1 MITLN
6 NSNIDFGFEDESLG
20 SKYSISLSRD
30 TSNFVFR
37 TEDIERMT
45 IMKNGKVA
53 IGKTETTYDLDVN
66 GSINAGS
73 YLINGQDISIIT
85 SDTSNY
91 VRITSNI
98 LIGQINN
105 TSNYLGITSDVLIG
119 HINDTSNYIGITS
132 NILIVPINNTS
143 NYVLNTS
150 NILIG
155 RIIDTSN
162 YMKDTSNILI
172 KRINDT
178 SNYIRDT
185 SNILIVPINNT
196 SNYAWNTNDILVSSI
211 SNTSNYIKI
220 TSNILIVPINDTS
233 NYMMNTSDILVI
245 SIDDTSNYVKI
256 TSNIL
261 VNRIMGTSNY
271 MMNTSDILVSSI
283 SDTSNYVKIT
293 SNMLVSRIMGTSNYI
308 INTSNVLADS
318 INNTS
323 NYVKITSNYM
333 LNLVN
338 SSTYNRW
345 HSNNSMIYYNNY
357 NVGIGTNNPV
367 SKLHLY
373 DEISNTTSLT
383 MNNDVVLVPI
393 ITSTT
398 TPAPET
404 TVAGIY
410 RYIIF
415 KYTTDTAGANTGQTQ
430 YTITIPSG
438 IVCEILM
445 VGGGGAG
452 GKSIGG
458 GGGGGAVLYG
468 SNITISPG
476 SYIIKVGKGT
486 NSGESIGGFYRG
498 ASTTGF
504 NATILGGGNAANV
517 NYDFALSA
525 NSGGSGGGGKFYG
538 SYWNGTGTYYNSA
551 NNATPGDAGI
561 STKGSILTNAT
572 LYNGNRGGDG
582 GNMVETG
589 GRSGGGGG
597 AGTVGTTPIINITG
611 GNGGDGIPIN
621 ILGDEYYWGAGG
633 GGGDLGSDTIYGNG
647 GLGGGG
653 AGGRHSAP
661 EDDPTYG
668 IQGGNSYSEAPSN
681 KLNACPHTGSGGGG
695 SGYRSLNGGSGG
707 SGIIIIKYTNV
718 IQNGKF
724 IEFKNFT
731 TNYNIVN
738 YNGDFKI
745 TSIVSNQTNDR
756 LVIKSTG
763 FIGIG
768 TITPGYMLEVFD
780 NRPFAITSFKQDVS
794 GFYFKNSSISGLYT
808 NSPYNP
814 SPQPLRICAKFN
826 DSILLTNGTYVISSD
841 IRIKEDIQDINDD
854 YALQKILAVELKKYK
869 YIDKINKGD
878 DNVYGFIAQQVK
890 KVIPEAVNIEKS
902 YIPNIMMVAD
912 YNNEIVILPYKP
924 TKVTIQIKDKI
935 KCYDSENKLIEV
947 EVYEIINE
955 VSFKIKD
962 LDKEYTSNKIFV
974 YGTYVD
980 DFHTLFKDHIFAL
993 NVGATQELYRKL
1005 KKQKDIIKLQEDRMD
1020 ILEMKNDELKYKFNK
1035 LLEELVLINKQLD

>member
-20 SKYSISLSRD
+20 SKYSISLSSD
-30 TSNFVFR
+30 TSNLVFR
-37 TEDIERMT
+37 TEDIKRMT
-45 IMKNGKVA
+45 IMKNGKVG
-53 IGKTETTYDLDVN
+53 IGKTETTYNLDVN

-91 VRITSNI
+91 IRNTSNI
-98 LIGQINN
+98 LIGRINN

-119 HINDTSNYIGITS
+119 QINDTSNYLGITS

-162 YMKDTSNILI
+162 YMKDTSNMLI

-211 SNTSNYIKI
+211 SNTSNYVKI

-245 SIDDTSNYVKI
+245 SISDTSNYVRT
-256 TSNIL
+256 TSNMLIS
-261 VNRIMGTSNY
+261 RIIGTSNY

-283 SDTSNYVKIT
+283 SDTSNYVKMT
-293 SNMLVSRIMGTSNYI
+293 SNMLVSRIMGTSNYMM
-308 INTSNVLADS
+308 NTSNNLVSS
-318 INNTS
+318 ISNTS
-323 NYVKITSNYM
+323 NYVKITSDYM

-357 NVGIGTNNPV
+357 NVGIGTNNSV

-373 DEISNTTSLT
+373 DEVSNTTSLT
-383 MNNDVVLVPI
+383 MNNFILPPI
-393 ITSTT
+393 ITSTS

-404 TVAGIY
+404 TDVGIH

-415 KYTTDTAGANTGQTQ
+415 KYTTDTAGASTGQTQ

-452 GKSIGG
+452 GKLVGG

-468 SNITISPG
+468 SNITIPPS
-476 SYIIKVGKGT
+476 SYIIKVGRGT
-486 NSGESIGGFYRG
+486 NSGETIGGFSRG

-504 NATILGGGNAANV
+504 NATILGGGNAANIAHLTLG
-517 NYDFALSA
+517 YA
-525 NSGGSGGGGKFYG
+525 NSGGSGGGGKFTSTTQPAYT
-538 SYWNGTGTYYNSA
+538 SNAIAGTVGT
-551 NNATPGDAGI
+551 
-561 STKGSILTNAT
+561 STIGNILTNAT
-572 LYNGNRGGDG
+572 LYNGNNGGDG
-582 GNMVETG
+582 FRETG
-589 GRSGGGGG
+589 GGSTNMSGGGGG
-597 AGTVGTTPIINITG
+597 AGTVGTTPSKTPLQAGNG
-611 GNGGDGIPIN
+611 GNGVPIN
-621 ILGDEYYWGAGG
+621 ILGNGYYWGAGG
-633 GGGDLGSDTIYGNG
+633 GGASINLTNMGNG

-653 AGGRHSAP
+653 AGERNEGTS
-661 EDDPTYG
+661 TYG
-668 IQGGNSYSEAPSN
+668 TQGGNSYSTAPEN

-695 SGYRSLNGGSGG
+695 GGNASTVGGIGG

-718 IQNGKF
+718 IKTNGTF

-731 TNYNIVN
+731 TNYYNIVN
-738 YNGDFKI
+738 YNDDFKI
-745 TSIVSNQTNDR
+745 TSINSSQTNDR
-756 LVIKSTG
+756 LVIKSSG
-763 FIGIG
+763 FVGIG
-768 TITPGYMLEVFD
+768 TTTPGYMLEVFD
-780 NRPFAITSFKQDVS
+780 DRPFALASFREDVS
-794 GFYFKNSSISGLYT
+794 GIYFKSSSISGLYT

-814 SPQPLRICAKFN
+814 TPQPLRICAKFN

-854 YALQKILAVELKKYK
+854 YALQKILAIELKKYK

-878 DNVYGFIAQQVK
+878 GNEYGFIAQQVK
-890 KVIPEAVNIEKS
+890 NVIPDAVNIEKS
-902 YIPNIMMVAD
+902 YIPNIMMVAE
-912 YNNEIVILPYKP
+912 YNNKIVILPYKP
-924 TKVTIQIKDKI
+924 TKVTIKIKDKI
-935 KCYDSENKLIEV
+935 KCYDSKNKLIEV

-974 YGTYVD
+974 YGTYID

-993 NVGATQELYRKL
+993 NIGATQELYRQL
-1005 KKQKDIIKLQEDRMD
+1005 KKQKEIIRMQNERID
-1020 ILEMKNDELKYKFNK
+1020 VLEIDNDELENKFKN
-1035 LLEELVLINKQLD
+1035 LLKELELIKKIL